1 MTPTSTTQLSRVS
14 RAFLEAPRVATLAT
28 VTASGSPVQAV
39 IWFRLEPDATI
50 LVNSRLPRR
59 WPTALLHSRR
69 ASLSVIDEKDG
80 LRWLGMD
87 CHVLTVDD
95 DINRAR
101 ADIVA
106 LAHRYDDLEAV
117 PEFMTQS
124 RISFRL
130 AISSVHDHLGDE

>member
-1 MTPTSTTQLSRVS
+1 MTPTSTTELDPVV

-28 VTASGSPVQAV
+28 VTASGAPVQAV
-39 IWFRLEPDATI
+39 VWFRLEPDGTI

-59 WPTALLHSRR
+59 WPRALLHSRV
-69 ASLSVIDEKDG
+69 ASVAVTDELDG
-80 LRWLGMD
+80 MRWVGLD
-87 CHVLTVDD
+87 CRVASVDD
-95 DINRAR
+95 DLDRGR

-106 LAHRYDDLEAV
+106 LAHRYDDLLSI

-130 AISSVHDHLGDE
+130 EIHRVHDHLAEE